1 MKEVKVKGLLVKA
14 PEEIAVAFDEVEE
27 KEDTTLSA
35 EEVEALIKE
44 ISEWLDSGNYTFVK
58 KARQMEKQ
66 TATGVAPWETSAVVP
81 SGARVS
87 NVGTISGVVAA
98 PNLPSWLTGT
108 PQGAAAAAQMTA
120 ASVAESVMGVFQQV
134 FNNVIQEVAR
144 MLGSFADAHARIFSE
159 LGNKVAEGMKDAVE
173 AQKEIADLLREV
185 IDELKN
191 IAPEEAK
198 EVEELVP
205 AELPPAEIPP
215 VGEETPPVETPAAEE
230 ETTAAEVPPPPAAEE
245 EEEKERP
252 VPEVT
257 PTAAMF
263 SPQFL
268 TTLTQHLSQM
278 TKEILETRAAKPP
291 TSTTPERVQQ
301 QNAFQIAEIIKD
313 SIAKA
318 VKSSPQVERDM
329 TEAITQAQEPEEG
342 EGVAAQIEG
351 QEKSDVVKKPLKE
364 AKRSKKE

>member
-1 MKEVKVKGLLVKA
+1 
-14 PEEIAVAFDEVEE
+14 
-27 KEDTTLSA
+27 
-35 EEVEALIKE
+35 
-44 ISEWLDSGNYTFVK
+44 
-58 KARQMEKQ
+58 
-66 TATGVAPWETSAVVP
+66 
-81 SGARVS
+81 
-87 NVGTISGVVAA
+87 
-98 PNLPSWLTGT
+98 
-108 PQGAAAAAQMTA
+108 
-120 ASVAESVMGVFQQV
+120 V

-191 IAPEEAK
+191 IAPEEAR

-215 VGEETPPVETPAAEE
+215 VGEEMPPAETPSAEE
-230 ETTAAEVPPPPAAEE
+230 ETPAAEVPPPPVAE

-252 VPEVT
+252 APEVT

-268 TTLTQHLSQM
+268 ATLTQHLSQM
-278 TKEILETRAAKPP
+278 TKEILEARSAKPP
-291 TSTTPERVQQ
+291 TSTTPERIQQ

-329 TEAITQAQEPEEG
+329 TDAITQAQEPEKG